1 MAIGQRITAPYAG
14 LFDPTRFV
22 TSWILPPAA
31 LFAIRALL
39 AIYAFTTLFFIFG
52 WNGTHGRSDASQQSF
67 SFFTVLTYW
76 GLAFYYAFA
85 AVHTGSYWF
94 TGTSF
99 LARWPKALQVAHSM
113 FYSTIVVYPWI
124 VTIVYWT
131 LLAGQFPTTFA
142 LWSNTS
148 QHALNSA
155 YALFEIVIPRTE
167 RLPWLD
173 LIPIIL
179 LLALYLGLAYLT
191 HATQGFYVYPFL
203 DLQKNSSGLVGAYI
217 VGILVAAIIIFL
229 IVRYLIVLRVFVTE
243 KKLGKTGKTST
254 RQYAAGADE
263 YPLHST
269 IQK

>member
-1 MAIGQRITAPYAG
+1 MNEFCSRLTTPRRIISIANYLASSIAHYPRPRFHRVGNVPRTRQPVWWHSTRIPINNPSMAIGQRITAPYAG

-124 VTIVYWT
+124 VTSKSTYIKRFAKVAPEYLEAISCSLQHHFWRTGSIYCLST
-131 LLAGQFPTTFA
+131 L
-142 LWSNTS
+142 N
-148 QHALNSA
+148 
-155 YALFEIVIPRTE
+155 
-167 RLPWLD
+167 
-173 LIPIIL
+173 
-179 LLALYLGLAYLT
+179 
-191 HATQGFYVYPFL
+191 
-203 DLQKNSSGLVGAYI
+203 
-217 VGILVAAIIIFL
+217 
-229 IVRYLIVLRVFVTE
+229 
-243 KKLGKTGKTST
+243 
-254 RQYAAGADE
+254 
-263 YPLHST
+263 
-269 IQK
+269 

>member
-1 MAIGQRITAPYAG
+1 MAIGRRITAPYAG

-52 WNGTHGRSDASQQSF
+52 WNGTHGRPEASQQSF

-155 YALFEIVIPRTE
+155 YALFEIVVPRTE
-167 RLPWLD
+167 RLPWFD

-229 IVRYLIVLRVFVTE
+229 IVRYLIVLRVFITE
-243 KKLGKTGKTST
+243 KKLGKTGKIST
-254 RQYAAGADE
+254 RQHAAGADE

-269 IQK
+269 MQK